1 MAIRYIEDIFIDF
14 ADTLSQNGI
23 GIQPH
28 DRSATYSFY
37 QNIRDG
43 NQITQNQANYILKL
57 LDKYKN
63 VVEPYFN
70 YKDDIINPIWKKP
83 FRVLDLSKKIWV
95 ENDDGSVWVCLKFPY
110 QLKETFEEEFKDTL
124 YDRTHIWDQQRRI
137 RKCSLYEWNL
147 IALYEFAKKHEFEI
161 DDTFVEAMSLVEEV
175 WNNQESFIKKSMI
188 KNSEV
193 ILKNATDE
201 SLEYFQTHKIG
212 NIQNDL
218 MLAKSMGHYF
228 DGPTNTIVEKIC
240 SNETNHFWIKNQ
252 KQLLELVYS
261 VEGKT
266 CIILDRTSNVEEWIK
281 SLSEVIE
288 NENYNPKDFRVCFR
302 TSNKD
307 NPEFNDWVRDKG
319 FGGKI
324 DTAKVLIF
332 QFKPA
337 KWLFKSQN
345 YATIVASNNLYPTT
359 NTTVRAMFKSHPCV
373 LYVGDIQPSMNRK
386 ENIVEL

>member
-124 YDRTHIWDQQRRI
+124 YDRTHIWI
-137 RKCSLYEWNL
+137 NK
-147 IALYEFAKKHEFEI
+147 
-161 DDTFVEAMSLVEEV
+161 EE
-175 WNNQESFIKKSMI
+175 
-188 KNSEV
+188 
-193 ILKNATDE
+193 
-201 SLEYFQTHKIG
+201 
-212 NIQNDL
+212 
-218 MLAKSMGHYF
+218 
-228 DGPTNTIVEKIC
+228 
-240 SNETNHFWIKNQ
+240 
-252 KQLLELVYS
+252 
-261 VEGKT
+261 
-266 CIILDRTSNVEEWIK
+266 
-281 SLSEVIE
+281 
-288 NENYNPKDFRVCFR
+288 
-302 TSNKD
+302 
-307 NPEFNDWVRDKG
+307 
-319 FGGKI
+319 
-324 DTAKVLIF
+324 
-332 QFKPA
+332 
-337 KWLFKSQN
+337 
-345 YATIVASNNLYPTT
+345 
-359 NTTVRAMFKSHPCV
+359 
-373 LYVGDIQPSMNRK
+373 
-386 ENIVEL
+386 